1 MTSDAERLCCGPP
14 LRVHSCAGPLSFSP
28 VGVLPSL
35 SLCLSV
41 CPSLLARRPSLILS
55 LSSELEPCGVSAC
68 SCPWLPFPSLLGLPM
83 AAVPA
88 RGCCPL
94 PTAPAR
100 GCRLLPLP
108 VAAVPSPRARPWLPS
123 PPAVPAR
130 GCRPLSVCP
139 QVPGAL
145 RGSAALLV
153 PLSLLCLGVFGILDD
168 PTLISSFLPFL
179 SSFQEQALTD

>member
-1 MTSDAERLCCGPP
+1 MLVVKNLPAN
-14 LRVHSCAGPLSFSP
+14 AGGCNRHGFDPW
-28 VGVLPSL
+28 VGKIPW
-35 SLCLSV
+35 
-41 CPSLLARRPSLILS
+41 RR
-55 LSSELEPCGVSAC
+55 A
-68 SCPWLPFPSLLGLPM
+68 WYPFP
-83 AAVPA
+83 AVPA
-88 RGCCPL
+88 RGCRPF
-94 PTAPAR
+94 PTVPAR
-100 GCRLLPLP
+100 GCRPFP
-108 VAAVPSPRARPWLPS
+108 AVPARGCRPF
-123 PPAVPAR
+123 PAVPAR